1 MDQIDVI
8 KELQR
13 EGFGPT
19 DIASRLGFDRK
30 TVSKYMD
37 REDFSPNQDHA
48 ESTGSKLDRWKSKI
62 DEWLEEDRTMR
73 YKQRHTAKRVHDR
86 LRTEYAGDY
95 DCSYPLVQRYLKS
108 LKERRGKKKGYL
120 ELVWAPGEAQADF
133 GEADIVEAGTRRI
146 MKYLIVSFPASNAAY
161 MQAFGGE
168 TAECVIQG
176 LTDVFNH
183 LGGVPLRIVFDNASG
198 VGRRVHDKVTF
209 SELFLRFKCHNGFS
223 VSFCNPESGN
233 EKGNVENKVGY
244 VRRNFFVPLP
254 VIESMQSWNR
264 ELFAQAERDFDR
276 LHYKKGRSIAELFE
290 EDKKALG
297 SLPEKPFRIERFE
310 RVKTDGYGKFCLD
323 GKHWYS
329 SAPELGQREIVVGIG
344 AHAVTVY
351 RENGEI
357 VSVHARIYGEE
368 RSDTVDYR
376 TSLDMLLRK
385 PGAWRNSGLRAALH
399 ASSREFLDGLEKS
412 DRTRILET
420 LTMSAGVYGFDV
432 AIESLDEAIAR
443 GTVDTYSV
451 QALAARAAYAGLA
464 PESATG
470 PDLQLYDAAF
480 LTNAGGAT

>member
-1 MDQIDVI
+1 M
-8 KELQR
+8 
-13 EGFGPT
+13 
-19 DIASRLGFDRK
+19 S
-30 TVSKYMD
+30 
-37 REDFSPNQDHA
+37 
-48 ESTGSKLDRWKSKI
+48 
-62 DEWLEEDRTMR
+62 
-73 YKQRHTAKRVHDR
+73 
-86 LRTEYAGDY
+86 
-95 DCSYPLVQRYLKS
+95 
-108 LKERRGKKKGYL
+108 
-120 ELVWAPGEAQADF
+120 APGEAQADF

-209 SELFLRFKCHNGFS
+209 SELFLRFKCHYGFS

-323 GKHWYS
+323 GKHWFS

-351 RENGEI
+351 RGR
-357 VSVHARIYGEE
+357 VR
-368 RSDTVDYR
+368 
-376 TSLDMLLRK
+376 
-385 PGAWRNSGLRAALH
+385 
-399 ASSREFLDGLEKS
+399 
-412 DRTRILET
+412 
-420 LTMSAGVYGFDV
+420 
-432 AIESLDEAIAR
+432 
-443 GTVDTYSV
+443 
-451 QALAARAAYAGLA
+451 
-464 PESATG
+464 
-470 PDLQLYDAAF
+470 
-480 LTNAGGAT
+480 

>member
-1 MDQIDVI
+1 M
-8 KELQR
+8 
-13 EGFGPT
+13 
-19 DIASRLGFDRK
+19 
-30 TVSKYMD
+30 
-37 REDFSPNQDHA
+37 
-48 ESTGSKLDRWKSKI
+48 
-62 DEWLEEDRTMR
+62 
-73 YKQRHTAKRVHDR
+73 
-86 LRTEYAGDY
+86 
-95 DCSYPLVQRYLKS
+95 
-108 LKERRGKKKGYL
+108 
-120 ELVWAPGEAQADF
+120 
-133 GEADIVEAGTRRI
+133 
-146 MKYLIVSFPASNAAY
+146 
-161 MQAFGGE
+161 
-168 TAECVIQG
+168 
-176 LTDVFNH
+176 
-183 LGGVPLRIVFDNASG
+183 
-198 VGRRVHDKVTF
+198 
-209 SELFLRFKCHNGFS
+209 
-223 VSFCNPESGN
+223 SFCNPESGN